1 MPNNNLADI
10 STFENLQNQAN
21 QMKVFCSQMS
31 EFNELGDVQKMK
43 IVSDIYIKALDDA
56 IRQYRKY
63 ENIKKDIENEWNQ
76 IMIILEG
83 VQKNYDD
90 VARTVQDSLALR
102 AKAASDAKAKGDEKL
117 LSEYEQDYAAV
128 LDMWRKVFQKEK
140 LS

>member
-10 STFENLQNQAN
+10 SVFENLQNQAN
-21 QMKVFCSQMS
+21 QMMVFCSQMS

-43 IVSDIYIKALDDA
+43 IVSDIYIKALEDA

-63 ENIKKDIENEWNQ
+63 ENIKKDIKNEWNQ
-76 IMIILEG
+76 IMIVLEG

-90 VARTVQDSLALR
+90 VVRSVWESLALR

-128 LDMWRKVFQKEK
+128 LDIWRKVFQKEK